1 MTAEFQAV
9 LFDMDGT
16 LIDSTTAVRR
26 AWRRW
31 ADEEG
36 IEVARLA
43 GTSGRPARRIVT
55 DLVPP
60 ERVEQSLARYTHIAT
75 HDLDGVAVLPGTPA
89 ALDATAEH
97 HAIVTSS
104 SRDVTTA
111 RMAAARLPLPEVV
124 VTAEDVADG
133 KPHPAAYLL
142 AAARLGVDPRRC
154 LVVEDTDVGVTAGVA
169 AGCPVLGVG
178 PRVTADAG
186 VLALVPDLSTARFAA
201 TADGVAV
208 SFADRMAA

>member
-1 MTAEFQAV
+1 MTPVFQAV

-43 GTSGRPARRIVT
+43 GTSGLPARRIVT

-60 ERVEQSLARYTHIAT
+60 ERVEQALARYTHIAT
-75 HDLDGVAVLPGTPA
+75 HDLDGVEVLPGTPA
-89 ALDATAEH
+89 ALTATAGH
-97 HAIVTSS
+97 QAIVTSS

-111 RMAAARLPLPEVV
+111 RMAAARLALPEVV
-124 VTAEDVADG
+124 VTAEDVPDG

-154 LVVEDTDVGVTAGVA
+154 LVVEDTDIGVTSGVA
-169 AGCPVLGVG
+169 AGCAVLGVG
-178 PRVTADAG
+178 PRVTSDGG
-186 VLALVPDLSTARFAA
+186 VLALVPDLSAVRFAV
-201 TADGVAV
+201 TADSVAV